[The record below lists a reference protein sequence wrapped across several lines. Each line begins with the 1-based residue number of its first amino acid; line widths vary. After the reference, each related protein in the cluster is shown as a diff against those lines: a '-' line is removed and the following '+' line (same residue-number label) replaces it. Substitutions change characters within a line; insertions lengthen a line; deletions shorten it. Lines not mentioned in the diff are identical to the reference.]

1 MNHKG
6 QVFVLFVLLLPLFC
20 MLAMYI
26 VDNGIIL
33 YEKHQLEEI
42 NKLAISY
49 ALMNRETTED
59 KVKEIIRKNEED
71 VDSIRVN
78 IDESVQI
85 EIKKEIRSIFGIIIG
100 KKNYEITSYLDGSM
114 ADGKI
119 QYLKIS

>member
-20 MLAMYI
+20 MLAMHI

-49 ALMNRETTED
+49 VLMNRETTED

-114 ADGKI
+114 VDGKI

>member
-49 ALMNRETTED
+49 ALMNRETTKD
-59 KVKEIIRKNEED
+59 KIKEIIRKNEED

-114 ADGKI
+114 VDGKI

>member
-49 ALMNRETTED
+49 PLIKRETTED
-59 KVKEIIRKNEED
+59 KVKEKKKKNEED

-114 ADGKI
+114 VDGKI

>member
-59 KVKEIIRKNEED
+59 KVKEII
-71 VDSIRVN
+71 
-78 IDESVQI
+78 
-85 EIKKEIRSIFGIIIG
+85 
-100 KKNYEITSYLDGSM
+100 
-114 ADGKI
+114 
-119 QYLKIS
+119 

>member
-85 EIKKEIRSIFGIIIG
+85 EIKKEIRSIFGVIIG

-114 ADGKI
+114 VDGKT

>member
-114 ADGKI
+114 VDGKI